1 MGELF
6 AKNMARTTRRQVD
19 GRHLLF
25 GVKNICGAAEH
36 PLTPKLADYA
46 LSKMNTS
53 MEVTM
58 F

>member
-25 GVKNICGAAEH
+25 GVKNICGAAEE
-36 PLTPKLADYA
+36 PFI
-46 LSKMNTS
+46 S
-53 MEVTM
+53 
-58 F
+58 